1 MVHSAVCSFTEQPY
15 LTCTLKSEHW
25 VAEIDLAR
33 LLRWSQII
41 IGFAPKKN
49 DIIMYFTIVDTIS
62 YTTKLAV
69 LSSLSGRL
77 HLNNYLPHLACSK
90 LPEDLFMAMEELECL
105 NYVHHDYWSTST
117 YQWPNVGYE
126 CPLLEPRCP
135 SSQNSSFNIKLA
147 SQSLVKVWITHHNR
161 SQMLTKTRVSSAK
174 HIL

>member
-1 MVHSAVCSFTEQPY
+1 MVHSAVWSFTEQPY
-15 LTCTLKSEHW
+15 LTGTLKSEHW

-49 DIIMYFTIVDTIS
+49 NIIMYFTIVNAIS

-77 HLNNYLPHLACSK
+77 HPNNYLPHLACSK
-90 LPEDLFMAMEELECL
+90 LPEDLFMAMKICMFEL
-105 NYVHHDYWSTST
+105 HHDYWSTWT

-126 CPLLEPRCP
+126 CPLLAPRCP
-135 SSQNSSFNIKLA
+135 SSQKSNFTKKLA
-147 SQSLVKVWITHHNR
+147 SKSLVRVWITHLNR
-161 SQMLTKTRVSSAK
+161 SQMLTKMRVSSAK